1 MKTVEHCRW
10 FFYFEIYVFFS
21 VTENCRWRL
30 YNIEDYFFTL
40 KFMFFLSER
49 IRIESY
55 KGTLVEQLSG
65 WIAHFAN
72 KALKFVS
79 SISRMYRFDFEAVP
93 KAALHDNFIMT
104 WKVGYGH
111 LSFFIFQN
119 MSCLIPL
126 ERTRE
131 ANILVRKYHDLK
143 TFHFHN
149 KSNDIYKICSGM
161 PNNLRLMKNFSKTCV
176 WYRWKYLENLS
187 NF

>member
-1 MKTVEHCRW
+1 MIFLLWNLC
-10 FFYFEIYVFFS
+10 FFS
-21 VTENCRWRL
+21 VTENCTWRL

-119 MSCLIPL
+119 VMFD
-126 ERTRE
+126 T
-131 ANILVRKYHDLK
+131 VRK
-143 TFHFHN
+143 N
-149 KSNDIYKICSGM
+149 KRSKH
-161 PNNLRLMKNFSKTCV
+161 FSKKIP
-176 WYRWKYLENLS
+176 WPKNLPFS
-187 NF
+187 Q